1 MSDQKQPKPPL
12 PDIGKRGLKGFFE
25 DVSAEMRKVIWPS
38 RDDVVRLTSMVLMV
52 CVAFVVYLFLFER
65 IVGFAV
71 AALTGEKT

>member
-1 MSDQKQPKPPL
+1 
-12 PDIGKRGLKGFFE
+12 
-25 DVSAEMRKVIWPS
+25 MRKVIWPS

>member
-1 MSDQKQPKPPL
+1 M
-12 PDIGKRGLKGFFE
+12 KGFFE